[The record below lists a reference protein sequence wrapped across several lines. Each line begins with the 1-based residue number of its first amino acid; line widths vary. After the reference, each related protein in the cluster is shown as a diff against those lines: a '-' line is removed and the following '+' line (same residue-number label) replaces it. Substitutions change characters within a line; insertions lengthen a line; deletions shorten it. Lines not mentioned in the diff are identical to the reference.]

1 MDLFLRESS
10 RTDHATWKFGRPAS
24 YRDSRCAMIPE
35 AATRS
40 RRVLGQRRILLF
52 EALPHGHIPARIVF
66 GEGLWTP
73 AGRSYRCSPRYT
85 WTPSRK
91 RRRNDCRRTRGYRV
105 TCICRHGSG
114 SSALCPDP
122 DLLHQLSPSYR
133 AASASVAVDGKAIQ
147 LLWSLPR
154 PPPALYSLFSLSH
167 YHIHIGRHHE
177 HHDDAAGHSSEARHH
192 AYPAHGQKHGELAS
206 PWTASVDVHPGN
218 GTELMSR
225 DTFAYAERGEA
236 LSARYQH
243 LSRLS
248 ANAC

>member
-147 LLWSLPR
+147 LLWTFPCLAKTSFLPPPR
-154 PPPALYSLFSLSH
+154 PTLSSLHADTDAMSTMTQLDKKAKRTIMRILHTNMDTVSEPSLTEM
-167 YHIHIGRHHE
+167 R
-177 HHDDAAGHSSEARHH
+177 
-192 AYPAHGQKHGELAS
+192 
-206 PWTASVDVHPGN
+206 VDVVSTPSTHR
-218 GTELMSR
+218 LM
-225 DTFAYAERGEA
+225 
-236 LSARYQH
+236 H
-243 LSRLS
+243 
-248 ANAC
+248 